1 MSFQQFEVV
10 RLVRGV
16 PDDGIPPGTRA
27 VILDVYDDPPGYE
40 VEVTMDDHDGYT
52 MGVSPE
58 DVVPDHD

>member
-1 MSFQQFEVV
+1 VSFQQFEVV

-16 PDDGIPPGTRA
+16 PDDGIPPDTRA

-40 VEVTMDDHDGYT
+40 VEVATDDDGYT